1 VRRLRRVAPIL
12 ALVAMLAACGSG
24 RGHESSAERRAPAP
38 AEVALPT
45 SSVHAASAKEPQGG
59 PADDR
64 HQIPRPRI
72 VWKPIPYG
80 SKRKAEMAD
89 YSERHYGEHNYRLI
103 DPQVIV
109 EHYTANE
116 SFSATYN
123 TFASDNPDP
132 ELHELPNVCSQFVVD
147 KDGTIYQ
154 LVKLGLMC
162 RHTVGLN
169 YTAIGI
175 EHVGNSDSE
184 ILNNHRQLSASLK
197 LTRWLRCTKGIFV
210 KDVIG
215 HNESLGSPYH
225 KERVASLR
233 HQTHGDWT
241 HSDMKVYRSKL
252 RKLGGC

>member
-1 VRRLRRVAPIL
+1 MT
-12 ALVAMLAACGSG
+12 LVAICAIALAACGSG
-24 RGHESSAERRAPAP
+24 GAEQPRAATTGSQVSLPASSGSAPARARAGDGDA
-38 AEVALPT
+38 AE
-45 SSVHAASAKEPQGG
+45 E
-59 PADDR
+59 R

-184 ILNNHRQLSASLK
+184 ILHNHRQLSASLK

-215 HNESLGSPYH
+215 HNESLSSPYH

-252 RKLGGC
+252 RKLGAC

>member
-1 VRRLRRVAPIL
+1 MRAFIT
-12 ALVAMLAACGSG
+12 LVAICAIALAACGSG
-24 RGHESSAERRAPAP
+24 GANQPRASTGSD
-38 AEVALPT
+38 VALPT
-45 SSVHAASAKEPQGG
+45 GSAAASRPKAAQGG
-59 PADDR
+59 VTNDR
-64 HQIPRPRI
+64 HQIPKPRI

-80 SKRKAEMAD
+80 SRRRSEMAA
-89 YSERHYGEHNYRLI
+89 YARRHYDLDTFRLI
-103 DPQVIV
+103 DPRVIV

-154 LVKLGLMC
+154 LVKVGIVC

-175 EHVGNSDSE
+175 EHVGNSDAE
-184 ILNNHRQLSASLK
+184 ILGNHRQLSASLK

-215 HNESLGSPYH
+215 HNESLSSPYH
-225 KERVASLR
+225 KERVKSLR

-241 HSDMKVYRSKL
+241 HSDMKVYRRKL
-252 RKLGGC
+252 RARGGC